1 MKVKVLIAFADNK
14 QSYYK
19 GDTVEVTE
27 EYAKMLVEKGFIK
40 DFKDSKIKEEIREI
54 KVDKPK
60 ETKKKNKK

>member
-19 GDTVEVTE
+19 GDTAEVSE
-27 EYAKMLVEKGFIK
+27 EYGKMLVKKGFIK
-40 DFKDSKIKEEIREI
+40 EFKDTKVKEEVREI

-60 ETKKKNKK
+60 ETKKKTKK